1 MTKHLDPPL
10 AAVPRDG
17 VADWGRC
24 DRRDERRLPGKDG
37 EYRGHVRHGRF
48 IVDMV
53 DILEV
58 VYMELMVDIRR
69 VPSLTCLQVDMG
81 HMTDML
87 DWVSMVEAAVMANT
101 TILLLL

>member
-37 EYRGHVRHGRF
+37 EYRGHVN
-48 IVDMV
+48 IAD
-53 DILEV
+53 L
-58 VYMELMVDIRR
+58 
-69 VPSLTCLQVDMG
+69 
-81 HMTDML
+81 
-87 DWVSMVEAAVMANT
+87 
-101 TILLLL
+101 

>member
-1 MTKHLDPPL
+1 
-10 AAVPRDG
+10 
-17 VADWGRC
+17 
-24 DRRDERRLPGKDG
+24 
-37 EYRGHVRHGRF
+37 
-48 IVDMV
+48 MV